1 MLNIIIVSPEK
12 TLYKGE
18 AESIIVPGEK
28 GRFEVLTNHAP
39 IVSILTKGTIECQ
52 GAEKTT
58 LDIEGG
64 FIEVK
69 DNAVSVCVE
78 V

>member
-39 IVSILTKGTIECQ
+39 IVSILPKGSIECQ
-52 GAEKTT
+52 GKERFT
-58 LDIEGG
+58 LNIEGG

-69 DNAVSVCVE
+69 ENNVSVCVE
-78 V
+78 A

>member
-39 IVSILTKGTIECQ
+39 IVSILSKGSIECQ
-52 GAEKTT
+52 GKERFT
-58 LDIEGG
+58 LNIEGG

-69 DNAVSVCVE
+69 ENNVSVCVE
-78 V
+78 A